1 MLVVADPL
9 VEHLV
14 VQHSDQ
20 STQSRLGL
28 LANLAED
35 IVASPLVDLAVAYR
49 PFQEHQL
56 ASQPELDSIGPTT
69 SGSELHKDS
78 IMVDMHQVV
87 VGKLITEE
95 DKRQAKVDMDLVL
108 VVGRLLAFQVADRM
122 ALVVGRKVRQQE
134 GTSLDSF
141 LASVAHL
148 AFLALHLDSKLV
160 ASMDPT
166 WHWRRHML
174 EAVHMD

>member
-1 MLVVADPL
+1 MEVVTFPEVDTVQVAEVGHNLHHMLVVADQL

-14 VQHSDQ
+14 VQHSGQ

-35 IVASPLVDLAVAYR
+35 IEAGPLVDLAVAYR

-78 IMVDMHQVV
+78 IRMDMHLVV
-87 VGKLITEE
+87 VGKLITGEG
-95 DKRQAKVDMDLVL
+95 KRQAKVDMDLVL
-108 VVGRLLAFQVADRM
+108 VEDRLLVCQVTDHM
-122 ALVVGRKVRQQE
+122 A
-134 GTSLDSF
+134 
-141 LASVAHL
+141 
-148 AFLALHLDSKLV
+148 
-160 ASMDPT
+160 
-166 WHWRRHML
+166 
-174 EAVHMD
+174 